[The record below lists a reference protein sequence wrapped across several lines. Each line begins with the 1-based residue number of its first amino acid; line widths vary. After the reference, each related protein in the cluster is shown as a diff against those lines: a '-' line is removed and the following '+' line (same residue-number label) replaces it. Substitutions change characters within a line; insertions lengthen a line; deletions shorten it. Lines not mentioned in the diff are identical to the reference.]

1 MIIYLTMDGLHS
13 SPFVSQVLGYVAP
26 LAGAGVD
33 IRLITWTRITNDRK
47 ALVDERAETTR
58 RALGDKARF
67 FERGRNLGPITRKV
81 MVRDIKRA
89 LKEWI
94 VQEDEPI
101 LFHARSP
108 WTGLAAL
115 KMRSLRPGSRVI
127 TDFRGTM
134 TAEAK
139 LVLENS
145 NYALRIAGKLWLYES
160 EKAERICAQ
169 QSDHVL
175 CVSNAFK
182 RLLVERYD
190 LAENRVSVVPCFVDT
205 KKFAFDPNVREKV
218 RSEFGIGNGAT
229 VLLYCGTL
237 RYYSKN
243 EEIFRIFRKI
253 KESGKD
259 AVFLMITPDKELAEE
274 AAQNAGVSID
284 DLRIVCGGHEDVARW
299 LQAGDLAFLLRDQDE
314 VNLVACPMKFAEYIR
329 SGVKTVVTPGIG
341 DLADFIE
348 GQNAGWIHTLSS
360 GLPEGLGESYGNI
373 ERKRISDAAARVFG
387 QDRHLPNV
395 RELYSELGV

>member
-1 MIIYLTMDGLHS
+1 
-13 SPFVSQVLGYVAP
+13 
-26 LAGAGVD
+26 
-33 IRLITWTRITNDRK
+33 
-47 ALVDERAETTR
+47 
-58 RALGDKARF
+58 
-67 FERGRNLGPITRKV
+67 
-81 MVRDIKRA
+81 
-89 LKEWI
+89 
-94 VQEDEPI
+94 
-101 LFHARSP
+101 
-108 WTGLAAL
+108 
-115 KMRSLRPGSRVI
+115 
-127 TDFRGTM
+127 
-134 TAEAK
+134 
-139 LVLENS
+139 
-145 NYALRIAGKLWLYES
+145 
-160 EKAERICAQ
+160 
-169 QSDHVL
+169 
-175 CVSNAFK
+175 
-182 RLLVERYD
+182 
-190 LAENRVSVVPCFVDT
+190 
-205 KKFAFDPNVREKV
+205 V